1 MCLNERLKEV
11 VKFLQESNLIRNQQ
25 HLCDIIGYN
34 KTTLSLVLNNKL
46 NASTK
51 LIQSITDAFPNIS
64 KVYIEQ
70 GEGKITTDFLPKQ
83 TSNTDL
89 YTNNT
94 NKMFSTTNNIEE
106 LPVIPANLVNEPNID
121 VFQYIIE
128 NETDRSPVVQ
138 QFPESAAYY
147 RIKTRSMEPY
157 ICPGDMLAL
166 SPYPVGAEKIVPG
179 DPYVVDTLTN
189 GLVTR
194 ILYNHPDGYLA
205 RTYNSD
211 RFTDFVINREDII
224 RIFRIV
230 GLIRTNVQ

>member
-1 MCLNERLKEV
+1 ML
-11 VKFLQESNLIRNQQ
+11 SMLIN
-25 HLCDIIGYN
+25 HFANGN
-34 KTTLSLVLNNKL
+34 KTHFANMLGLTPQAINAWMVRGTFNPELIYEKIPEVSPHWLLSGTGNMLDICDK
-46 NASTK
+46 STK
-51 LIQSITDAFPNIS
+51 
-64 KVYIEQ
+64 
-70 GEGKITTDFLPKQ
+70 
-83 TSNTDL
+83 SNDL
-89 YTNNT
+89 YKHT
-94 NKMFSTTNNIEE
+94 STECEFVTDDVEE
-106 LPVIPANLVNEPNID
+106 LPVIPSNLVNEPKVDI
-121 VFQYIIE
+121 FKYIIE

-166 SPYPVGAEKIVPG
+166 SPYPIGAEKIVPG

-205 RTYNSD
+205 RTYNND

-230 GLIRTNVQ
+230 GLIRINVQ

>member
-1 MCLNERLKEV
+1 MIDRLSRLRQVVNWLMFIKSVNQKELSELIGVNKSYLSQILNG
-11 VKFLQESNLIRNQQ
+11 S
-25 HLCDIIGYN
+25 
-34 KTTLSLVLNNKL
+34 TTLTNNFLNKL
-46 NASTK
+46 YNVDNR
-51 LIQSITDAFPNIS
+51 INIDWIIS
-64 KVYIEQ
+64 GNGRMTEDYTHPPTHIEDD
-70 GEGKITTDFLPKQ
+70 KIPLSEPT
-83 TSNTDL
+83 
-89 YTNNT
+89 
-94 NKMFSTTNNIEE
+94 E
-106 LPVIPANLVNEPNID
+106 LPVIPSNIVNEPQID
-121 VFQYIIE
+121 IFQYLID
-128 NETDRSPVVQ
+128 NKTDRSPVVQ

-205 RTYNSD
+205 RTYNND